1 MPAVGPG
8 SSIEELD
15 NSLLEES
22 AVSVVVPVL
31 ADAST
36 AVAILWLSPDVV
48 LLGDASTVLFAME
61 GSGDV
66 STAFPDTEDLVHA
79 VRETRADMPSAAAI
93 RILVASDHSR
103 FLFCLHF

>member
-22 AVSVVVPVL
+22 GEAVVPVL
-31 ADAST
+31 AEVST

-48 LLGDASTVLFAME
+48 LPGATSTVLFAMD
-61 GSGDV
+61 GAGDV
-66 STAFPDTEDLVHA
+66 STAFPDTEDLVQA

-93 RILVASDHSR
+93 RVLVASDHSR